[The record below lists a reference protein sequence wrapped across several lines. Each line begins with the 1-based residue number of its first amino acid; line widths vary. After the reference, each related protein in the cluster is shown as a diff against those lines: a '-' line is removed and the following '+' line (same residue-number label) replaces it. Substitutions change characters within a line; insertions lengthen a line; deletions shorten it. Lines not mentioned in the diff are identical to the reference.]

1 MSFEIQ
7 HNCYR
12 RVFVLPK
19 EVVENH
25 IKLAGALQL
34 KVLLWLFYHQ
44 GVVEDPAEIAA
55 DLGATASDIQD
66 ALQYWVVNGMVIQNK
81 DTAEDTV
88 SAPAEQPKVAVVSSV
103 NAATQK
109 SQKPSRGEI
118 AKRGAESPEV
128 AWLLSEA
135 QSKFNRTLTF
145 SEASTLV
152 WLMDTYGLSP
162 AIVIMVIEYAVSVDS
177 CNIRYIEKTA
187 ISWYNNEIN
196 SVAKAEEYL
205 TKKELARNNWNTVRR
220 TFGMDQRK
228 ATKQEEIYVERWMVE
243 WGFSIKMLREAY
255 DRCVN
260 NTGKINFNYINK
272 ILEKWH
278 ASGFKKPEDIE
289 EEVPAKG
296 KTNGGLKR
304 ASQQDASF
312 DIDEIQRI
320 ILTQGGE

>member
-7 HNCYR
+7 HNCYH

-44 GVVEDPAEIAA
+44 GAVDDPSIIAE
-55 DLGATASDIQD
+55 DLGATSSDVQD
-66 ALQYWVVNGMVIQNK
+66 ALQYWVVNGMIVQTQTTTGNDIVLPTEK
-81 DTAEDTV
+81 
-88 SAPAEQPKVAVVSSV
+88 PKTAVVSTVSTV
-103 NAATQK
+103 PQK
-109 SQKPSRGEI
+109 SQKPSRAEI
-118 AKRGAESPEV
+118 AKRGTESPEV

-162 AIVIMVIEYAVSVDS
+162 AIVIMVIEYAASVDS

-187 ISWYNNEIN
+187 IGWYNNEIN

-205 TKKELARNNWNTVRR
+205 TKKEQARNNWNTVRR
-220 TFGMDQRK
+220 TFGIDQRK

-278 ASGFKKPEDIE
+278 ASGFKKPEDIK